1 MPTQTPPRPTGA
13 ELEILAVLWKRGPST
28 VSEVQ
33 EALDKSPAAGYTTV
47 LKFLQIMLAK
57 GLVERDEAKRTHVYA
72 AGAPQEQ
79 TQRQLVGDLLDRAFA
94 GSARN
99 LVMQAL
105 SARKASAEELAE
117 IRKLLKE
124 FERGAK

>member
-1 MPTQTPPRPTGA
+1 MPAQTPPRPTEA

-28 VSEVQ
+28 VGEVQ
-33 EALDKSPAAGYTTV
+33 EGLDKSPPAGYTTV

-57 GLVERDEAKRTHVYA
+57 GLVERNEAKRTHVYA
-72 AGAPQEQ
+72 ARVPQEQ
-79 TQRQLVGDLLDRAFA
+79 TQRQLVGDLLDRAFE

-117 IRKLLKE
+117 IRKLLKD